1 MNFYAFLT
9 NSSRIKLFVL
19 SLMVTNPSNTP
30 FVFNGSLIN
39 LINPILVSTIG
50 SLSKIQNLYDIL
62 CSSILLLIIINPF

>member
-19 SLMVTNPSNTP
+19 SLMVTNPKNSP
-30 FVFNGSLIN
+30 FVFNGSLKK

-62 CSSILLLIIINPF
+62 